1 MKKVT
6 LKNLSTANLTYS
18 ELKDMKTIGVW
29 DEDVNLMLNVIKIKN
44 EKATALI
51 SMSKSRVVD
60 LNTARTIVDIIENF
74 DEYCEKINLQIHCT
88 LC

>member
-6 LKNLSTANLTYS
+6 LKNLATVNLTYS
-18 ELKDMKTIGVW
+18 EVKDMRTISVW

-74 DEYCEKINLQIHCT
+74 DEYCEKIKLQIHST

>member
-6 LKNLSTANLTYS
+6 LKNLATVNLTYS
-18 ELKDMKTIGVW
+18 ELKDIRTISVW

-51 SMSKSRVVD
+51 SMTKSRVVD
-60 LNTARTIVDIIENF
+60 LNTGRTIVDIIENF
-74 DEYCEKINLQIHCT
+74 DEYWEKINLQINCT

>member
-6 LKNLSTANLTYS
+6 LKNLATVNLTYS
-18 ELKDMKTIGVW
+18 ELKDMRTISVW
-29 DEDVNLMLNVIKIKN
+29 DEDVTLMLNVIKIKN

-51 SMSKSRVVD
+51 SMTKSRVVD
-60 LNTARTIVDIIENF
+60 LNTGRTIVDIIENF
-74 DEYCEKINLQIHCT
+74 DEYWEKINLQIHCT

>member
-6 LKNLSTANLTYS
+6 LKNLATVNLTYS
-18 ELKDMKTIGVW
+18 EVKDMRTISVW

-74 DEYCEKINLQIHCT
+74 DEYCEKIKLQIHCT

>member
-6 LKNLSTANLTYS
+6 LKNLATVNLTYS
-18 ELKDMKTIGVW
+18 ELKDIRTISVW
-29 DEDVNLMLNVIKIKN
+29 DEDVNLMMNVIKIKN

-51 SMSKSRVVD
+51 SMTKSRVVD
-60 LNTARTIVDIIENF
+60 LNTGRTIVDIIENF
-74 DEYCEKINLQIHCT
+74 DEYWEKINLQINCT

>member
-74 DEYCEKINLQIHCT
+74 DEYCEKINLQIH
-88 LC
+88 